1 MKNLDATE
9 ILETKV
15 IELEKTEVLE
25 TVVIDT
31 KKIKEVKNRK
41 VKKENKIEEPKE
53 VVAEK
58 IEEEL
63 SSFNTFDEKQKTK
76 EKVTDLTKAQQIYVI
91 KKKLKKK
98 KINNFFVVIILL
110 LSLGYIGYNF
120 ANNIDNFG
128 HIVKGNEKIEEVSF
142 NMGDMITYKDIKYVI
157 NSVEE
162 STGTAYKKPKKNNI
176 YLIVSLSLENKS
188 NEKHHYSGKYFTML
202 NSKGEEAKRIISPV
216 NAGEDLY
223 SGNLVVGG
231 KKDGSLVFEV
241 PKDDEELFLQY
252 YNPQEL
258 EEYEVKLEEQ
268 DNIENE
274 EDKEQIKKPTPKFRV
289 KININ

>member
-1 MKNLDATE
+1 MKTCKKCKKSVPNNLKICRYCGADVSKIKPNNKKKVNNNNLKLKTETLSKKEKVLKNLDATE

-202 NSKGEEAKRIISPV
+202 NSKSRAYKRQLV
-216 NAGEDLY
+216 ER
-223 SGNLVVGG
+223 NL
-231 KKDGSLVFEV
+231 KNLS
-241 PKDDEELFLQY
+241 FLQ
-252 YNPQEL
+252 
-258 EEYEVKLEEQ
+258 KLFH
-268 DNIENE
+268 
-274 EDKEQIKKPTPKFRV
+274 TLKFYS
-289 KININ
+289 IF